1 MLEEESKALADRLV
15 RGQVSRAE
23 EEETTFVVQR
33 ELDVLRH
40 THLETTHQLA
50 LANEKI
56 RSLSLMMEET
66 VSEFNKN
73 IAKYKIHKFQH
84 TSRQSSIEE
93 ITLKQEQLQQREEM
107 IECLQEELVKVRL
120 REAEN
125 DALIRDL
132 RSRIHELEEDKK
144 TLREITPDNSVAHLQ
159 EELIAVKLREA
170 EANLSLKDLRQ
181 RVSELSNQWQR
192 HLQVIDKNLC
202 FNNIHCESFIAFLFA
217 GAQAGTYFV
226 Q

>member
-66 VSEFNKN
+66 VSLHFCLNHSVYFCLTAYFETIFHRRNFLETR
-73 IAKYKIHKFQH
+73 A
-84 TSRQSSIEE
+84 TSTKRGDDRMSS
-93 ITLKQEQLQQREEM
+93 R
-107 IECLQEELVKVRL
+107 
-120 REAEN
+120 
-125 DALIRDL
+125 
-132 RSRIHELEEDKK
+132 RI
-144 TLREITPDNSVAHLQ
+144 S
-159 EELIAVKLREA
+159 
-170 EANLSLKDLRQ
+170 
-181 RVSELSNQWQR
+181 
-192 HLQVIDKNLC
+192 
-202 FNNIHCESFIAFLFA
+202 
-217 GAQAGTYFV
+217 
-226 Q
+226 

>member
-66 VSEFNKN
+66 VSHYIMF
-73 IAKYKIHKFQH
+73 Y
-84 TSRQSSIEE
+84 
-93 ITLKQEQLQQREEM
+93 L
-107 IECLQEELVKVRL
+107 
-120 REAEN
+120 
-125 DALIRDL
+125 
-132 RSRIHELEEDKK
+132 
-144 TLREITPDNSVAHLQ
+144 
-159 EELIAVKLREA
+159 
-170 EANLSLKDLRQ
+170 
-181 RVSELSNQWQR
+181 
-192 HLQVIDKNLC
+192 
-202 FNNIHCESFIAFLFA
+202 FL
-217 GAQAGTYFV
+217 
-226 Q
+226 

>member
-66 VSEFNKN
+66 VRIKTVSEF
-73 IAKYKIHKFQH
+73 F
-84 TSRQSSIEE
+84 
-93 ITLKQEQLQQREEM
+93 
-107 IECLQEELVKVRL
+107 
-120 REAEN
+120 
-125 DALIRDL
+125 
-132 RSRIHELEEDKK
+132 
-144 TLREITPDNSVAHLQ
+144 
-159 EELIAVKLREA
+159 
-170 EANLSLKDLRQ
+170 
-181 RVSELSNQWQR
+181 
-192 HLQVIDKNLC
+192 
-202 FNNIHCESFIAFLFA
+202 FLTFL
-217 GAQAGTYFV
+217 TYMYFRKS
-226 Q
+226 